1 MAFYSFVNIV
11 KYLILFTIFCSICSG
26 PQLSAQSIDFAW
38 AKRIGGNGTDE
49 ANSITTDAAGNLV
62 VAGRFSGTVDFDPGT
77 GVQSLT
83 SFGGVDIFIVKLDPA
98 GNFQWVKQMG
108 GAGDDVAN
116 AIFIDLNGIIYT
128 TGYFTNTAD
137 FDPGPAGF
145 NLVANG
151 SNIFVSKL
159 TADGNFIWAKGMG
172 GNTAN
177 GTADTGLS
185 IAVDQ
190 NGNVFTGGHFW
201 SANADFDPGAGSFL
215 LSSAGNIDLFI
226 SKLDPNGNFLWAIRI
241 GSIAGEEV
249 KSLKVDQGGNVITTG
264 LVGTPVVDFDP
275 GPGVFNLTSSSAF
288 ILKLDP
294 NGNFVWAKQFLAVPA
309 PFSVGTWGYGIELD
323 ASANIYLTGY
333 FQGQVDFD
341 PGPGT
346 FLLQSVTDGFMDY
359 PEAFVAK
366 LDPAGNFIWAKQMAR
381 ATASFNYGLGTAIDV
396 DANGYVY
403 TVGIFYET
411 TDFDPGPGTYNLTA
425 TGFNDAFLSVLDA
438 SGNFVSARKI
448 VGGSN
453 ADWSAS
459 VNAAVP
465 GTVYICGNFR
475 ATADVDPCTAVLN
488 IASLGQEDA
497 FILKY
502 TIPSVTI
509 NASTVTIC
517 PGNPVT
523 FTALPVNEGLSPVY
537 QWQVN
542 GVNTGSNS
550 TTFTT
555 TTLQNGD
562 QVRAILITNPTCT
575 PPAGDTSNVIVIA
588 VTTAPVAAVTITSAN
603 TAICQ
608 GTAVSFTA
616 TPTNGGANPSYQWLL
631 NGNPVGTNSSV
642 YTSTTLLQGDVVSV
656 VMTSSLSCVN
666 NSPATSNA
674 ITMTVTSSVTPAV
687 VVSSTNPNIC
697 AGTPVTF
704 TANPVNGGPGPVY
717 QWKLNGNNTGTNAPV
732 FTAGNL
738 VNGDIVS
745 VVMTSDANCLTTNN
759 VISNAI
765 PIVIAAPVTPAVSI
779 STSSPAFCP
788 GSTVSFTA
796 NPVNGG
802 TSPVFQWQVNGFNVG
817 TNTPVFTTSSLV
829 NADVISVIMTS
840 NAACATLPVVTSN
853 SIQAVVIGGL
863 VTPAITIASSP
874 AVICY
879 GTEVNFTAT
888 VVNGGNSP
896 GFQWSQNGIR
906 VGANSPFFTSSTFNN
921 GDVINCILTSNES
934 CPSPAVV
941 GSNNIVITID
951 ASNCPQDIN
960 FPTAFTPNRDGKND
974 ILKPVVRGRLI
985 QYTFSVYN
993 RWGQKVFES
1002 RDQQRGWD
1010 GKVGGIDISTD
1021 VFVWM
1026 CNYQFQGRSPEFS
1039 KGVVTLIR

>member
-1 MAFYSFVNIV
+1 M
-11 KYLILFTIFCSICSG
+11 KYLILFSIFCFICSG
-26 PQLSAQSIDFAW
+26 PDLSAQSFDFAW
-38 AKRIGGNGTDE
+38 AKRIGGNGPDE

-62 VAGRFSGTVDFDPGT
+62 IAGRFSGTVDFDPGT
-77 GVQSLT
+77 GVQQLT
-83 SFGGVDIFIVKLDPA
+83 SFGGLDIFIVKLDPA

-116 AIFIDLNGIIYT
+116 AIFIDPNGIIYT

-137 FDPGPAGF
+137 FDPGPAVF
-145 NLVANG
+145 NVVANG
-151 SNIFVSKL
+151 SNVFVSKL
-159 TADGNFIWAKGMG
+159 TADGNFIWTKGMG
-172 GNTAN
+172 GNTSN
-177 GTADTGLS
+177 GIADTGLS
-185 IAVDQ
+185 IGVDP
-190 NGNVFTGGHFW
+190 NGNVFTAGHFW
-201 SANADFDPGAGSFL
+201 TVNADFDPGAGSFL

-275 GPGVFNLTSSSAF
+275 GPGVFNLTSLSAF

-294 NGNFVWAKQFLAVPA
+294 NGNFVWAKQFLAMPD
-309 PFSVGTWGYGIELD
+309 PFGPGTWGYGIELD
-323 ASANIYLTGY
+323 ASANIHLTGY

-341 PGPGT
+341 PGSGT
-346 FLLQSVTDGFMDY
+346 FLLQSVTDGFRYY
-359 PEAFVAK
+359 PEAFIAK

-381 ATASFNYGLGTAIDV
+381 STASFNYGLGTAIDV

-448 VGGSN
+448 VGGNN

-459 VNAAVP
+459 VNAAIP

-475 ATADVDPCTAVLN
+475 ATADIDPCNSVLN

-509 NASTVTIC
+509 NASTITIC

-542 GVNTGSNS
+542 GVNTGTNS

-562 QVRAILITNPTCT
+562 QVRAILTTNPTCT
-575 PPAGDTSNVIVIA
+575 PPAGDTSDVIVIS
-588 VTTAPVAAVTITSAN
+588 VTAAPAAAVSITSNN

-616 TPTNGGANPSYQWLL
+616 TPTNGGANPSYQWLV
-631 NGNPVGTNSSV
+631 NGNPVGTNSPV
-642 YTSTTLLQGDVVSV
+642 YSSTSLLQGDVVSV
-656 VMTSSLSCVN
+656 MMTSSISCVN

-687 VVSSTNPNIC
+687 VISSTNPNIC
-697 AGTPVTF
+697 EGTSVTF
-704 TANPVNGGPGPVY
+704 TATPVNGGPGPVY

-732 FTAGNL
+732 FAAVNL

-745 VVMTSDANCLTTNN
+745 VVMTSDANCLTTNS
-759 VISNAI
+759 VISNTI
-765 PIVIAAPVTPAVSI
+765 PIVVATPVTPAVSV
-779 STSSPAFCP
+779 SASSSAFCP
-788 GSTVSFTA
+788 GSTVSFTV

-802 TSPVFQWQVNGFNVG
+802 TSPVYQWQVNGFNVG
-817 TNTPVFTTSSLV
+817 ANTPVFTTNSLV

-840 NAACATLPVVTSN
+840 NAACATIPVVTSN
-853 SIQAVVIGGL
+853 SIQAVVIGEL
-863 VTPAITIASSP
+863 VTPAITIASAP
-874 AVICY
+874 AVVCY

-888 VVNGGNSP
+888 VVSGGNSP
-896 GFQWSQNGIR
+896 GFQWRQNGIR
-906 VGANSPFFTSSTFNN
+906 VGSSSPFYTNSTFNN
-921 GDVINCILTSNES
+921 GDVISCVLTSSET
-934 CPSPAVV
+934 CPSLASVE
-941 GSNNIVITID
+941 SNNIVIAIN
-951 ASNCPQDIN
+951 ANSCPQDIY

-974 ILKPVVRGRLI
+974 VLKPVVRGRLI

-1002 RDQQRGWD
+1002 RDLQRGWD
-1010 GKVGGIDISTD
+1010 GKVKGIDISTE

-1026 CNYQFQGRSPEFS
+1026 CIYQFQGKSQEFS
-1039 KGVVTLIR
+1039 KGVVSVIR